1 MQGNIRNNIIK
12 NKNKFTMYSAKQNL
26 KKVNFGCTFTDFF
39 PSSRKLLGK
48 KSASLRR
55 KEANGA
61 PNQLQPT
68 HTGPMLLT
76 AAKLLQLEK
85 SAETFPHVADGHSC
99 ERSRIQDGAADDHS
113 TNLCNCRAAECQ
125 GTAV

>member
-1 MQGNIRNNIIK
+1 MFL
-12 NKNKFTMYSAKQNL
+12 FTKTLYPAASETKW
-26 KKVNFGCTFTDFF
+26 KTFNFDCPFTDIF

-55 KEANGA
+55 KEATGA
-61 PNQLQPT
+61 PNQLQLTQP
-68 HTGPMLLT
+68 GPMLLT
-76 AAKLLQLEK
+76 AAKLLQMKK

-99 ERSRIQDGAADDHS
+99 ERSRIQDGADDHS

-125 GTAV
+125 GTPV

>member
-1 MQGNIRNNIIK
+1 MEKI
-12 NKNKFTMYSAKQNL
+12 
-26 KKVNFGCTFTDFF
+26 NFDCPFTDFF

-55 KEANGA
+55 KANGA
-61 PNQLQPT
+61 PNQLQLT

-76 AAKLLQLEK
+76 AAKLLQLKK
-85 SAETFPHVADGHSC
+85 STETLPHVADGHSC

-125 GTAV
+125 GTPV

>member
-1 MQGNIRNNIIK
+1 MFLFTKTLYPAAIETK
-12 NKNKFTMYSAKQNL
+12 WKKF
-26 KKVNFGCTFTDFF
+26 NFACPFTDFF

-55 KEANGA
+55 KEATGA

-68 HTGPMLLT
+68 HTAGPMLLT
-76 AAKLLQLEK
+76 AAKLLQLKK
-85 SAETFPHVADGHSC
+85 SAETLHHVADGHSC
-99 ERSRIQDGAADDHS
+99 ERSRIQDGADDHS

-125 GTAV
+125 GTPV

>member
-1 MQGNIRNNIIK
+1 MILFTNTKSFMFPAASRAKLK
-12 NKNKFTMYSAKQNL
+12 NFIFWL
-26 KKVNFGCTFTDFF
+26 FFIDCF

-55 KEANGA
+55 QEATGA
-61 PNQLQPT
+61 PNQLQLT
-68 HTGPMLLT
+68 HTGGPMLLT
-76 AAKLLQLEK
+76 AAKLLQMKK
-85 SAETFPHVADGHSC
+85 SAETLPHVADGHSC